1 MHAMH
6 SESSA
11 HPQCLAN
18 THSIAH
24 APTLLAHA
32 RLDDEHPVMRLPCV
46 NASQDRMAK
55 KEQKKKQ
62 TQEKK
67 KAKKRRKQKKEKF
80 RQELLESL
88 TLGQL

>member
-1 MHAMH
+1 MN
-6 SESSA
+6 
-11 HPQCLAN
+11 L
-18 THSIAH
+18 
-24 APTLLAHA
+24 
-32 RLDDEHPVMRLPCV
+32 
-46 NASQDRMAK
+46 SQDRMAK

-88 TLGQL
+88 TLGQLWSSAKGSGHTMARKCRNFVAIATMPT